1 MKDRDHKLLEEA
13 YKKVYLKEEEEYNMD
28 EVPSDQEMERALEK
42 YYQEH
47 KNPDELTKKLFNLK
61 SLKSFFER
69 MKLSR
74 DDWNSSYP
82 NDKKTTIADVINSMY
97 SDHHKEVHGI
107 RMTPNVTGRF
117 ALFPG
122 YHPLISMAFSYFR
135 LYREDELT
143 RDERNLGYEN
153 REVSYDLELKID
165 RFIDDITEDADL
177 PSIAKQIFDMID
189 SANFKQDNDNFY
201 KNNLLDS
208 VRISIKRASNLDENE
223 RKYLLANLPE
233 EI

>member
-1 MKDRDHKLLEEA
+1 LEEA
-13 YKKVYLKEEEEYNMD
+13 YKKVYLKEEEEKYNMD

-47 KNPDELTKKLFNLK
+47 ENPDELTKKLFTLK
-61 SLKSFFER
+61 SLKSFFEE
-69 MKLSR
+69 MKQTR
-74 DDWNSSYP
+74 DSWNSAYP
-82 NDKKTTIADVINSMY
+82 KDRKTTIADAINSIY
-97 SDHHKEVHGI
+97 SDTYKDVHGI

-117 ALFPG
+117 ALFPE

-153 REVSYDLELKID
+153 REVLYDLELKID
-165 RFIDDITEDADL
+165 RFIDDINEDADL
-177 PSIAKQIFDMID
+177 PSIAKQIFDMIE

-208 VRISIKRASNLDENE
+208 VRTSIKRASNLDENE

-233 EI
+233 KI